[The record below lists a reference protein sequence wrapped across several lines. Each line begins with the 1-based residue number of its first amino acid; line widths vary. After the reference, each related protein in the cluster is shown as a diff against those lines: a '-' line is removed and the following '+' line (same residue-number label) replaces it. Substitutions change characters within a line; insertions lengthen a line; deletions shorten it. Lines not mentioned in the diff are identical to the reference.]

1 MTEGPLSIFQRGDER
16 TGSVEEPRQGEM
28 KRRRRR
34 RRDCEEEKC
43 RQEGGEINVEKME

>member
-34 RRDCEEEKC
+34 RDSEEEKC
-43 RQEGGEINVEKME
+43 RQAWGEINVEKME

>member
-28 KRRRRR
+28 KRRR
-34 RRDCEEEKC
+34 DSEEEKC
-43 RQEGGEINVEKME
+43 RQAGGEINVEKME